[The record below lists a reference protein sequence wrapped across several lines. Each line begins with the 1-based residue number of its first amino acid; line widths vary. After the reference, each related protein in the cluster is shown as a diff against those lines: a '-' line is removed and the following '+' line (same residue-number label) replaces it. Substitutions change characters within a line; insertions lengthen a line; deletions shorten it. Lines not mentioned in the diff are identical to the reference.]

1 MGISKN
7 DLLLENK
14 KLESTIDIVRKQ
26 ISTLS
31 TDLYDKET
39 KLKEFQKMM
48 WDNKAELDP
57 AEMKTLRT
65 SNDLEVFFL
74 EQKAKKFKK
83 LYSIQNKPYFARIDF
98 KTNETEDKIYIG
110 ITNVEEDL
118 NYYVYDWRSPICS
131 MFYDYGVGQAN
142 YKSPDGIVEGEITL
156 KRQYQINNGKLDN
169 VFDTT
174 INIDDEVLQSVLK
187 ENSSEH
193 MKNIVNTIQQEQNA
207 VIRDDKT
214 NNLIVQGIA
223 GSGKTS
229 VALHRIAYLLYK
241 LDYLTSNNVLIFSPN
256 NIFKEYIGNVLPEL
270 GEDNTLITTF
280 HEFASTYIKEY
291 YRVEPYSEFLARY
304 YKNEYQNNELIKY
317 KLSDNIIQILEN
329 YAKTITNLTRFIN
342 DITYK
347 EQTISK
353 EELNDLLKNRYN
365 KFNLFDRFDYIA
377 EKINNR
383 YYSGKKQDNVRIKSL
398 LLKNINTTT
407 NMKDIYKSFYD
418 SQEFLNDYN
427 GYFNR
432 NENIKNLNK
441 KVLNYEDSTLF
452 IYLKFLLTNIPYR
465 VSTKLVVID
474 EAQDYTLL
482 QYKIIKILFRNSD
495 FTILGDINQTI
506 NPFYKY
512 DNLNILENIFD
523 GVSKYVELN
532 KTYRSS
538 PEIIEYSNKILNL
551 KHSSAVRRNNNI
563 PVEIFDTLDYEI
575 LIDKINYLK
584 NKYNSVAV
592 ITKSIEEANLIH
604 DNIQE
609 QISDINIVDLDTEK
623 FNKNLIIIP
632 AYASKGLEF
641 DSVIIINNF
650 DKDKYLYYVAVTRS
664 QHELIIF
671 NSTK

>member
-1 MGISKN
+1 MSISKN

-26 ISTLS
+26 ISILS

-39 KLKEFQKMM
+39 KLREFQKMM

-98 KTNETEDKIYIG
+98 KTNITEDKIYIG

-142 YKSPDGIVEGEITL
+142 YKSPDGIIEGEITL
-156 KRQYQINNGKLDN
+156 KRQYQISDGKLDN

-187 ENSSEH
+187 ENSSEY
-193 MKNIVNTIQQEQNA
+193 MKNIVNTIQQEQNV

-241 LDYLTSNNVLIFSPN
+241 LEYLNSNNVLIFSPN

-304 YKNEYQNNELIKY
+304 YKNEYQNNDLIKY
-317 KLSDNIIQILEN
+317 KLSDNIIPILEN

-347 EQTISK
+347 EQIISK

-383 YYSGKKQDNVRIKSL
+383 YYSGKKQEKVRLKSL

-452 IYLKFLLTNIPYR
+452 IYLKFLLTSIPYR

-482 QYKIIKILFRNSD
+482 QYKIIKLLFRNTD
-495 FTILGDINQTI
+495 FTILGDVNQTI

-523 GVSKYVELN
+523 GISKYVELN

-538 PEIIEYSNKILNL
+538 PEIIEYSNKILDL

-563 PVEIFDTLDYEI
+563 PIKTYDKLDYNL
-575 LIDKINYLK
+575 LINKINELK
-584 NKYNSVAV
+584 YKYNSVAI
-592 ITKSIEEANLIH
+592 ITRSIDEAQIVYG
-604 DNIQE
+604 NIKNK
-609 QISDINIVDLDTEK
+609 INDINIVDIDTDK
-623 FNKNLIIIP
+623 FNKNFLIIP

-671 NSTK
+671 NNK

>member
-7 DLLLENK
+7 ELLLENK

-26 ISTLS
+26 ISILS

-39 KLKEFQKMM
+39 KLREFQKMM

-98 KTNETEDKIYIG
+98 KTNITEDKIYIG

-142 YKSPDGIVEGEITL
+142 YKSPDGIIEGEITL
-156 KRQYQINNGKLDN
+156 KRQYQISDGKLDN

-174 INIDDEVLQSVLK
+174 INIDDEVLQTVLK
-187 ENSSEH
+187 ENSSEY
-193 MKNIVNTIQQEQNA
+193 MKNIVNTIQREQNI

-241 LDYLTSNNVLIFSPN
+241 LEYLNSNNVLIFSPN

-304 YKNEYQNNELIKY
+304 YKNEYQNNDLIKY
-317 KLSDNIIQILEN
+317 KLSDNIIPILEN

-347 EQTISK
+347 EQIISK

-383 YYSGKKQDNVRIKSL
+383 YYSGKKQEKVRLKSL

-407 NMKDIYKSFYD
+407 NMKDVYKSFYD

-452 IYLKFLLTNIPYR
+452 IYLKFLLTSIPYR

-482 QYKIIKILFRNSD
+482 QYKIIKLLFRNTD
-495 FTILGDINQTI
+495 FTILGDVNQTI

-523 GVSKYVELN
+523 GISKYVELN

-538 PEIIEYSNKILNL
+538 PEIIEYSNKILDL

-563 PVEIFDTLDYEI
+563 PIKTYDKLDYNL
-575 LIDKINYLK
+575 LINKINELK
-584 NKYNSVAV
+584 YKYNSVAI
-592 ITKSIEEANLIH
+592 ITKSIDEAQIVYG
-604 DNIQE
+604 NIKN
-609 QISDINIVDLDTEK
+609 DINIVDIDTDK
-623 FNKNLIIIP
+623 FNKKFLIIP

-671 NSTK
+671 NNK

>member
-1 MGISKN
+1 MSISKN

-26 ISTLS
+26 ISILS

-39 KLKEFQKMM
+39 KLREFQKMM

-98 KTNETEDKIYIG
+98 KTNITEDKIYIG

-142 YKSPDGIVEGEITL
+142 YKSPDGIIEGEITL
-156 KRQYQINNGKLDN
+156 KRQYQISDGKLDN

-193 MKNIVNTIQQEQNA
+193 MKNIVNTIQQEQNV

-241 LDYLTSNNVLIFSPN
+241 LEYLNSNNVLIFSPN

-280 HEFASTYIKEY
+280 HEFASTCIREY

-304 YKNEYQNNELIKY
+304 YKNEYQNNDLIKY
-317 KLSDNIIQILEN
+317 KLSDEIIPILEN
-329 YAKTITNLTRFIN
+329 YVKTITNLTRFIN

-347 EQTISK
+347 EQIISK

-383 YYSGKKQDNVRIKSL
+383 YYSGKKQEKVRLKSL

-452 IYLKFLLTNIPYR
+452 IYLKFLLTSIPYR

-482 QYKIIKILFRNSD
+482 QYKIIKLLFRNTD
-495 FTILGDINQTI
+495 FTILGDVNQTI

-512 DNLNILENIFD
+512 DNLNILENVFD
-523 GVSKYVELN
+523 GISKYVELN

-538 PEIIEYSNKILNL
+538 PEIIEYSNKILDL

-563 PVEIFDTLDYEI
+563 PVKIYDKLDYNL
-575 LIDKINYLK
+575 LINKINELK
-584 NKYNSVAV
+584 DKYNSVAI
-592 ITKSIEEANLIH
+592 ITKSIEEAQIIYG
-604 DNIQE
+604 NIKNK
-609 QISDINIVDLDTEK
+609 INDINIVDIDTDK
-623 FNKNLIIIP
+623 FNKNFLIIP

-650 DKDKYLYYVAVTRS
+650 DKDKYLYYVAITRS

-671 NSTK
+671 NNK

>member
-193 MKNIVNTIQQEQNA
+193 MKNIVNTIQQEQNI

-241 LDYLTSNNVLIFSPN
+241 LEYLTSNNVLIFSPN

-317 KLSDNIIQILEN
+317 KLSDNIIPILEN

-383 YYSGKKQDNVRIKSL
+383 YYNGKKQDNVRIKSL

-482 QYKIIKILFRNSD
+482 QYKIIKLLFRNTD

-584 NKYNSVAV
+584 NKYNSVAI

-609 QISDINIVDLDTEK
+609 QISDINIVDIDTEK

-671 NSTK
+671 NTK

>member
-1 MGISKN
+1 MSISKN

-26 ISTLS
+26 ISILS

-39 KLKEFQKMM
+39 KLREFQKMM

-98 KTNETEDKIYIG
+98 KTNITEDKIYIG

-142 YKSPDGIVEGEITL
+142 YKSPDGIIEGEITL
-156 KRQYQINNGKLDN
+156 KRQYQISDGKLDN

-174 INIDDEVLQSVLK
+174 INIDDEVLQTVLK
-187 ENSSEH
+187 ENSSEY
-193 MKNIVNTIQQEQNA
+193 MKNIVNTIQQEQNI

-241 LDYLTSNNVLIFSPN
+241 LEYLNSNNVLIFSPN

-304 YKNEYQNNELIKY
+304 YKNEYQNNDLIKY
-317 KLSDNIIQILEN
+317 KLSDNIIPILEN
-329 YAKTITNLTRFIN
+329 YAKTITNITRFIN

-347 EQTISK
+347 EQIISK

-383 YYSGKKQDNVRIKSL
+383 YYSGKKQEKVRLKSL

-407 NMKDIYKSFYD
+407 NMKDVYKSFYD

-452 IYLKFLLTNIPYR
+452 IYLKFLLTSIPYR

-482 QYKIIKILFRNSD
+482 QYKIIKLLFRNTD
-495 FTILGDINQTI
+495 FTILGDVNQTI

-523 GVSKYVELN
+523 GISKYVELN

-538 PEIIEYSNKILNL
+538 PEIIEYSNKILDL

-563 PVEIFDTLDYEI
+563 PIKTYDKLDYNL
-575 LIDKINYLK
+575 LINKINELK
-584 NKYNSVAV
+584 YKYNSVAI
-592 ITKSIEEANLIH
+592 ITKSIDEAQIVYG
-604 DNIQE
+604 NIKNK
-609 QISDINIVDLDTEK
+609 INDINIVDIDTDK
-623 FNKNLIIIP
+623 FNKKFLIIP

-671 NSTK
+671 NNK

>member
-1 MGISKN
+1 MSISKN
-7 DLLLENK
+7 DLLLEK
-14 KLESTIDIVRKQ
+14 QKLESTISIVRKQ
-26 ISTLS
+26 ISILS
-31 TDLYDKET
+31 ADLYDKET
-39 KLKEFQKMM
+39 KLREFQKMM

-57 AEMKTLRT
+57 AEMKTLRS

-98 KTNETEDKIYIG
+98 KTNNILDKIYIG

-131 MFYDYGVGQAN
+131 MFYDYGVGVASYN
-142 YKSPDGIVEGEITL
+142 SPDGKIDGEIIL
-156 KRQYQINNGKLDN
+156 KRQYQISDGKLDN

-174 INIDDEVLQSVLK
+174 INIDDDVLQKVLK

-193 MKNIVNTIQQEQNA
+193 MKNIVNTIQQEQNV

-241 LDYLTSNNVLIFSPN
+241 LEYLNSNNVLIFSPN

-291 YRVEPYSEFLARY
+291 YRVESYSEFLARY
-304 YKNEYQNNELIKY
+304 YKNEYQNNDLIKY
-317 KLSDNIIQILEN
+317 KLSDEIIPILEN
-329 YAKTITNLTRFIN
+329 YAETITNLTRFIN
-342 DITYK
+342 NITYK
-347 EQTISK
+347 EQVIDK
-353 EELNDLLKNRYN
+353 EELNDLLHNRYN

-383 YYSGKKQDNVRIKSL
+383 YYDGKKQDKVRLKAL
-398 LLKNINTTT
+398 LLKNINITIK
-407 NMKDIYKSFYD
+407 MKDIYKSFFD
-418 SQEFLNDYN
+418 SQEFLNNYK

-432 NENIKNLNK
+432 SENIKKLNK

-452 IYLKFLLTNIPYR
+452 IYLKFLLSSIPYR

-482 QYKIIKILFRNSD
+482 QYKIIKLLFRNTD
-495 FTILGDINQTI
+495 FTILGDVNQTI

-512 DNLNILENIFD
+512 NNLNMLENVFD

-538 PEIIEYSNKILNL
+538 PEIIEYSNKILGL
-551 KHSSAVRRNNNI
+551 KYFSAVRRNNNI
-563 PVEIFDTLDYEI
+563 PVKVYDKVDYK
-575 LIDKINYLK
+575 LLTDKINDLRS
-584 NKYNSVAV
+584 KYNSVAL
-592 ITKSIEEANLIH
+592 ITKSIEEAQIIY
-604 DNIQE
+604 DNIKSN
-609 QISDINIVDLDTEK
+609 ISDINIVDIDTDK
-623 FNKNLIIIP
+623 FNKNFLIIP

-671 NSTK
+671 NNN

>member
-110 ITNVEEDL
+110 ITNVEKDL

-187 ENSSEH
+187 ENSSEY
-193 MKNIVNTIQQEQNA
+193 MKNIVNTIQQEQNV

-342 DITYK
+342 NITYK

-383 YYSGKKQDNVRIKSL
+383 YYNGKKQDNVRIKSL
-398 LLKNINTTT
+398 LLKNINNTT

-482 QYKIIKILFRNSD
+482 QYKIIKILFRNTD

-609 QISDINIVDLDTEK
+609 QITDINIVDIDTEK